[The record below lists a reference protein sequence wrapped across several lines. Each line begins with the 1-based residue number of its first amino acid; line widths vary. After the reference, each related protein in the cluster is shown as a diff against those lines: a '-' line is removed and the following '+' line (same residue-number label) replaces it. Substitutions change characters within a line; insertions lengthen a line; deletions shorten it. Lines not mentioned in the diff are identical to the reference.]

1 MTNEANQNP
10 DYIGPDHQLPAHAD
24 THPHSTKKRV
34 WVWIIVLAAFA
45 LVIVLILRHKDEAAA
60 PTGRR
65 AGFGPVSVTPT
76 TAKSGD
82 IGVYLK
88 GIGTVTPV
96 YTASIVSQV
105 TGQVIAVHYR
115 EGQLVRKGDPLVDI
129 DPRPYEA
136 TLMQAQGTLQHD
148 TNVLAQAQMDL
159 ERYRHAWAMNAI
171 PKQTLDDQDK
181 LVLQDEGTVKTDQGI
196 VKYDEVQVG
205 FCHIVSPIAGRV
217 GLRLVDPGNVVHSS
231 GSTTL
236 AVVTQVQPI
245 TVIFTIPED
254 SLAQVQT
261 QLRKGAKL
269 TVDAYDRT
277 EETKIATGTL
287 LTIDNQ
293 IDTTTGSVKLRAQF
307 DNKAQALFP
316 NEFVNAQLLV
326 TTLHGVT
333 LIPTSAIQHNGDAAF
348 VYVLQQN
355 GKAKLQPVKPGV
367 TNSTITEVE
376 GIGSGTV
383 VANSSFDKLQD
394 GAQVKL
400 SKMQLPGDSTETN
413 AP

>member
-1 MTNEANQNP
+1 MTNEGKQNP
-10 DYIGPDHQLPAHAD
+10 DYVGPDHQLPAHTEPA
-24 THPHSTKKRV
+24 PHSTAKRI
-34 WVWIIVLAAFA
+34 WVWILVLAAFA
-45 LVIVLILRHKDEAAA
+45 LVLFLVIRHQDEVKA

-76 TAKSGD
+76 TARTGD

-88 GIGTVTPV
+88 GLGTVTPV

-129 DPRPYEA
+129 DPRPFEA
-136 TLMQAQGTLQHD
+136 QLLQAQGTLQHD
-148 TNVLAQAQMDL
+148 TNVLAQAKMDL
-159 ERYRHAWAMNAI
+159 DRYRSAWAMNAI
-171 PKQTLDDQDK
+171 PKQTLDDQEK
-181 LVLQDEGTVKTDQGI
+181 LVLQDEGTVKTDEGVVQF
-196 VKYDEVQVG
+196 DEVQVG
-205 FCHIVSPIAGRV
+205 FCHITSPIAGRV
-217 GLRLVDPGNVVHSS
+217 GLRLVDPGNVVQTA
-231 GSTTL
+231 GSTAL

-254 SLAQVQT
+254 SLAQVQE
-261 QLRKGAKL
+261 QVRKGARL
-269 TVDAYDRT
+269 QVDAYDRT
-277 EETKIATGTL
+277 EDTKLATGTL

-307 DNKAQALFP
+307 DNKAQELFP
-316 NEFVNAQLLV
+316 NEFVNARLLV

-348 VYVLQQN
+348 VYVLKN
-355 GKAKLQPVKPGV
+355 NHAKLQPVKPG
-367 TNSTITEVE
+367 TTDSTTTEVQ
-376 GIGSGTV
+376 GINSGDV
-383 VANSSFDKLQD
+383 LANSSFDKLQD
-394 GAQVKL
+394 GSQVKL
-400 SKMQLPGDSTETN
+400 SKMQLPGDSVETS